1 MDHVAQYQGPKRRA
15 NEVQVVNV
23 TLSLFSFCYLELH
36 ILFLLVKFISL
47 SGLFLTIWSFF
58 VSLFE
63 ERMYPPD
70 IHYMIDKKYNDVLFV
85 TLTEVTKWPTE
96 DSLKSYRN

>member
-23 TLSLFSFCYLELH
+23 TLSLFSFCYMELH

-58 VSLFE
+58 VFSSFQGKNVPTRYSLH
-63 ERMYPPD
+63 D
-70 IHYMIDKKYNDVLFV
+70 
-85 TLTEVTKWPTE
+85 
-96 DSLKSYRN
+96 